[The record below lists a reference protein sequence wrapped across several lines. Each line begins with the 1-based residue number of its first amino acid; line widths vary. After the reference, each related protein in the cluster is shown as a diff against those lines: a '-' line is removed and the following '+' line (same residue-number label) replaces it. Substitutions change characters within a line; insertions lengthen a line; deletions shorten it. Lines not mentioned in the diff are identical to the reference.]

1 MIAKHS
7 IIVSIVFALFGTHSN
22 SQEYVSRKVSYQPD
36 AQPEHLII
44 GVGNE
49 SQWSLVS
56 RLTGEVGDTL
66 ALESVQEGAYFD
78 GASEEAYQR
87 LNERALRLRSAKV
100 IFVAPHAGCITA
112 KLWYE
117 RLANQGVRVIELR
130 PVSAIHGHRAAQSLA
145 RQIYLGLI
153 FASTDRQCIDE
164 NFCKAVKELR
174 SNNPVAHASPAPLL
188 SPIPEL
194 SPKPELSPV
203 LVSP

>member
-7 IIVSIVFALFGTHSN
+7 IIVSIVFALFDTNSN

-36 AQPEHLII
+36 DHHGHLII

-78 GASEEAYQR
+78 DASEGAYQR
-87 LNERALRLRSAKV
+87 LNERALQLRWAKV

-130 PVSAIHGHRAAQSLA
+130 PISSLHGRRAAQSLA

-153 FASTDRQCIDE
+153 FASTDRQCIDD
-164 NFCKAVKELR
+164 NFCKAVKELWP
-174 SNNPVAHASPAPLL
+174 NDPVTQASPVTLF
-188 SPIPEL
+188 SPV
-194 SPKPELSPV
+194 PELSPV
-203 LVSP
+203 PPSP

>member
-1 MIAKHS
+1 
-7 IIVSIVFALFGTHSN
+7 
-22 SQEYVSRKVSYQPD
+22 
-36 AQPEHLII
+36 
-44 GVGNE
+44 
-49 SQWSLVS
+49 
-56 RLTGEVGDTL
+56 LTGEVGDTL

-78 GASEEAYQR
+78 DASEEAYQR

-100 IFVAPHAGCITA
+100 IFVAPHAGCVTA

-174 SNNPVAHASPAPLL
+174 PNDPVAQASPTPLL
-188 SPIPEL
+188 SPTPEL
-194 SPKPELSPV
+194 LLVPPSP
-203 LVSP
+203 